1 MSEISKPVSLSYN
14 LDAVLWFM
22 DIVLRKKKYNNQE
35 DYIKDCREILDIA
48 ERNWLF
54 EWEEQILKLALS
66 FYGDQPFDVFI
77 WCKTKIFFSL

>member
-1 MSEISKPVSLSYN
+1 MSLISEPVPLSYN

-22 DIVLRKKKYNNQE
+22 DVVLRKKKYLNQE

-54 EWEEQILKLALS
+54 EWEEPEDNEITYADSPKHEICADS
-66 FYGDQPFDVFI
+66 
-77 WCKTKIFFSL
+77 